1 MDKCARCTSL
11 RLRIQL
17 GSPGVVPLLF
27 VRDKLDTYDFGGGS
41 MSETQATQLTDADL
55 SLLANEVD
63 ADDLAEWFH
72 GVQSPHATSVSET
85 HRD

>member
-27 VRDKLDTYDFGGGS
+27 VRDKLDTYDFGYGTEIS
-41 MSETQATQLTDADL
+41 HATLTADQVGDTDL
-55 SLLANEVD
+55 SQLVSQADAN
-63 ADDLAEWFH
+63 DLAAWFND
-72 GVQSPHATSVSET
+72 T
-85 HRD
+85 DI